1 MLLGTSTPAATLV
14 FSNLVQPGDQYGPD
28 SVGIGHT
35 PAFSAGDYLE
45 YAVRFTLSNTVALSS
60 LVAPL
65 GVFSGP
71 NHLDAFLLS
80 DSAGQPGAILESFS
94 LSGLP
99 GGFPL
104 PLLAIPSGLN
114 PVLVAG
120 QQYWFA
126 ATGGPDTFGGW
137 ALNLFQGDPTDGGA
151 SRTVMGGV
159 PQPWIVGTGSRTG
172 ALEVFGDLVSLP
184 EPSYTTM
191 LLAAMLTMLLTACG
205 RVFPR

>member
-1 MLLGTSTPAATLV
+1 MPFTP
-14 FSNLVQPGDQYGPD
+14 
-28 SVGIGHT
+28 
-35 PAFSAGDYLE
+35 
-45 YAVRFTLSNTVALSS
+45 SNTVALSS

-65 GVFSGP
+65 GVFDGP

-80 DSAGQPGAILESFS
+80 DAAGHPGAVLETFS

-104 PLLAIPSGLN
+104 PLLTIPSALN

-126 ATGGPDTFGGW
+126 ATGGPETFGGW
-137 ALNLFQGDPTDGGA
+137 ALTLYQGDPTDGGA
-151 SRTVMGGV
+151 SRTVLGGV
-159 PQPWIVGTGSRTG
+159 PQAWMVGTGSRTG
-172 ALEVFGDLVSLP
+172 TLEVFGDLVSVP

-191 LLAAMLTMLLTACG
+191 LLAAMLTMLLTVRG
-205 RVFPR
+205 RVVSR